1 MQIPREIVT
10 RSIKFENPERIPRDI
25 WLLPWAHINH
35 PKVVKEINE
44 LYPSDFVTSQY
55 YYPSSPIVKGDEY
68 NIGIYTDEWGC
79 TFINLQEGIIGEVK
93 KPIIPDIADW
103 KSVKPPY
110 EQLPIDTKKPHD
122 IISRFYESTNKF
134 VIANCCARPWERYQF
149 LRGTENAMID
159 VMMPEQGGRD
169 LLKAIHDFYLKELE
183 FWIKTDVDAI
193 MFMDDWGAQSQLLI
207 PPKIWQEM
215 FKPLYKDYC
224 DLAHS
229 EGKFAFMHS
238 DGCITEI
245 YEDLIEVGVDVIN
258 SQLFTMDFAE
268 LEKNAKGKITFWGEI
283 DRQHILPSK
292 DAQVGRDA
300 VQKVADYLYDPS
312 GGIIAQLEFG
322 MGANPETVLAVFD
335 EWEKVDME
343 RKIEVNNFK

>member
-1 MQIPREIVT
+1 MQTSREIVT
-10 RSIKFENPERIPRDI
+10 RSIKFKNPERMPRDI
-25 WLLPWAHINH
+25 WLLPWADIHY
-35 PKVVKEINE
+35 PEVVKTFNE
-44 LYPSDFVTSQY
+44 RYPSDFITCQY
-55 YYPSSPIVKGDEY
+55 YYPPSNKVTGDAYKKGE
-68 NIGIYTDEWGC
+68 YTDEWGC
-79 TFINLQEGIIGEVK
+79 TFINLQDGIIGEVK
-93 KPIIPDIADW
+93 EPIIQDITDW
-103 KSVKPPY
+103 RVVKPPY
-110 EQLPIDTKKPHD
+110 GQLPIDTKEPYD
-122 IISRFYESTNKF
+122 TITRFYDSTNKF
-134 VIANCCARPWERYQF
+134 VISNCCARPWERYQF
-149 LRGTENAMID
+149 LRGTENSMID

-183 FWIKTDVDAI
+183 FWVKADVDAI

-207 PPKIWQEM
+207 PPKIWRQM

-268 LEKNAKGKITFWGEI
+268 LEKKAKGKISFWGEI

-292 DAQVGRDA
+292 DPQAGRDA
-300 VQKVADYLYDPS
+300 VRKVADHLYDPS
-312 GGIIAQLEFG
+312 GRIIAQFEFG
-322 MGANPETVLAVFD
+322 MGANPETALAVFD
-335 EWEKVDME
+335 EWEKVDRE
-343 RKIEVNNFK
+343 QKKQN